1 MMGAGQRRRSDE
13 MKPDV
18 KTIEQ
23 LVEIIT
29 REVLIAIAEQEQR
42 GAEPLG
48 AQCQYNCAEGLCV
61 HTCFD
66 EAGKVVDAGAERLS
80 STVGI
85 VPKDAGLARMIDH
98 TLLKPD
104 ATPDQI
110 AQLCFE
116 ARKYQFASVCV
127 NPAWVKLCAQLL
139 EGSPVKV
146 CTVIGFPLGATACEV
161 KAFETKNAIDQGA
174 TEIDMVINIGAL
186 KARELELVAKDIRG
200 VVETAHGRGII
211 VKVILETALLTD
223 EEKTIACLLSK
234 EAEADF
240 VKTSTG
246 FAGGGAT
253 VEDVALMRRVVGP
266 EIGVKASGGVRTYE
280 DAANMIK
287 AGATRIGAS
296 AGVKI
301 LQGPGSAKPAAASA
315 SPAAAKSY

>member
-1 MMGAGQRRRSDE
+1 MY
-13 MKPDV
+13 PDR
-18 KTIEQ
+18 KTVEQ

-29 REVLIAIAEQEQR
+29 REVLVAMAERQQAAATVEGEQ
-42 GAEPLG
+42 
-48 AQCQYNCAEGLCV
+48 CVYNCADGLCV

-66 EAGKVVDAGAERLS
+66 KAGQVVDAGAERLT
-80 STVGI
+80 STIGMIPQDVN
-85 VPKDAGLARMIDH
+85 LAKMIDH

-146 CTVIGFPLGATACEV
+146 CTVIGFPLGATASEV
-161 KAFETKNAIDQGA
+161 KAFETTNAIDQGA

-200 VVETAHGRGII
+200 VVNAAHARGMI
-211 VKVILETALLTD
+211 VKVILETALLSD

-246 FAGGGAT
+246 FSGGGAT
-253 VEDVALMRRVVGP
+253 VHDIALMRQAVGP
-266 EIGVKASGGVRTYE
+266 EMGVKASGGVRTYE
-280 DAANMIK
+280 DAESMIK

-301 LQGPGSAKPAAASA
+301 LQGPSAAQPAAPA
-315 SPAAAKSY
+315 SPAPAKSY